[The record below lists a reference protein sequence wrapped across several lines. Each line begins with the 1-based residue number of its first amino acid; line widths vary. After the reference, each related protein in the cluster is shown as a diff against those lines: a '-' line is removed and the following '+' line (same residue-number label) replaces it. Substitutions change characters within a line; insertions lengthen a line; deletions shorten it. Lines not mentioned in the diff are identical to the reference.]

1 MHVSNDS
8 CFMNL
13 KLFMWWIMWDGT
25 MDWVHESSLTSYF
38 LGRKVEK
45 GKILFLAFSFKI
57 RKGESMWSLWMSLI
71 CWNKSLKRSII
82 LSWVTW
88 TSPFHMWL
96 NKMKCMLVMYMEEKK
111 EGEMEEELRVHKS
124 ISLSF
129 SFIKISSCLCY
140 YKAIKPSSL

>member
-1 MHVSNDS
+1 MFPNDS
-8 CFMNL
+8 YSMSLKIDYVMNNVIWNL
-13 KLFMWWIMWDGT
+13 
-25 MDWVHESSLTSYF
+25 DWVHESFLTSYC
-38 LGRKVEK
+38 LGRKVDK
-45 GKILFLAFSFKI
+45 GETLFLTFSLKI
-57 RKGESMWSLWMSLI
+57 RKGESIWSLWMSLKYLI
-71 CWNKSLKRSII
+71 KSLKRSIM

-140 YKAIKPSSL
+140 Y